1 MTAIERIGNSLRDL
15 LRERGIIAR
24 CELLNRTYGFVR
36 AEQLIP
42 SEKEELQKLVG
53 KKIAAGIFANL
64 LSGKPIFLD
73 LPKLDTYALLNGRIF
88 HFIHTEKY
96 GKQDFDNASRK
107 FQASIPELKIVL
119 RQNLVDLLTDFMS
132 EAGYKNT
139 AGSSQALSFEA
150 SDRKADC
157 FIYTSVR
164 SVNLDDCRNE
174 PEVDCIILVPSAEN
188 LEPFMQFF
196 REKGAAAEDAG
207 IQVWVANL
215 EQGSIDP
222 FIGYTTDLDI
232 YRQFKNPRLGEM
244 VRSTWGSKGKI

>member
-1 MTAIERIGNSLRDL
+1 MTAIERIGDSLRDL
-15 LRERGIIAR
+15 LRERSIIAR
-24 CELLNRTYGFVR
+24 CELLNKTYGFVR
-36 AEQLIP
+36 AAQLIP
-42 SEKEELQKLVG
+42 SENEEIQKLVG
-53 KKIAAGIFANL
+53 KKIAPGIFANL
-64 LSGKPIFLD
+64 LSGTPIFSD
-73 LPKLDTYALLNGRIF
+73 LPKLDTYVLLNGRIF

-96 GKQDFDNASRK
+96 GKQDFDNAYRK
-107 FQASIPELKIVL
+107 LQASIPELKIVL
-119 RQNLVDLLTDFMS
+119 RQNLVDLLTDFMN
-132 EAGYKNT
+132 EAGYKST
-139 AGSSQALSFEA
+139 AGTSQVLSFEA

-174 PEVDCIILVPSAEN
+174 PELDCIILVPSAEN

-196 REKGAAAEDAG
+196 REKGAAAEEAG